1 MLVLRVTKEKR
12 ERKHNSQLSGHDSI
26 AEIILTEND
35 NFQFVVCY
43 LLNLLKNLLNIWNIL
58 IFMSFGLFVMEE
70 WSSSCIQ
77 RNLFKILSS

>member
-43 LLNLLKNLLNIWNIL
+43 LLNLLKNLLNIWHNYN
-58 IFMSFGLFVMEE
+58 FYEF
-70 WSSSCIQ
+70 WSICNGRMI
-77 RNLFKILSS
+77 